1 MGYRSDVKY
10 VMQFRDDEHC
20 AEFVAV
26 QKMKDGVYAEA
37 AKDWEI
43 KGDRIYFHA
52 EDWKWYTGSYP
63 IVDAHETMLDEC
75 SEFGGAYIFYRLGEN
90 DDDTDE
96 KCSDSED
103 GTVEVPWDAI
113 CFHRYTEFQY

>member
-10 VMQFRDDEHC
+10 VMQFENNEKC

-26 QKMKDGVYAEA
+26 QKMKDAIYTEV
-37 AKDWEI
+37 AKDWQV

-52 EDWKWYTGSYP
+52 EDWKWYSGSFP
-63 IVDAHETMLDEC
+63 IVDAHESSLEDCT
-75 SEFGGAYIFYRLGEN
+75 EFGGAYIFYRLGES
-90 DDDTDE
+90 DE
-96 KCSDSED
+96 DIEERYGESAD
-103 GTVEVPWDAI
+103 GAIEVPWDAV

>member
-10 VMQFRDDEHC
+10 VMQFADNDKC

-26 QKMKDGVYAEA
+26 QKMKDGVHAEA
-37 AKDWEI
+37 ALDWDV

-63 IVDAHETMLDEC
+63 IVDAHCQMLDEC
-75 SEFGGAYIFYRLGEN
+75 GSFGGAYYFVRLGESN
-90 DDDTDE
+90 EDIDE
-96 KCSDSED
+96 KYGYSED
-103 GTVEVPWDAI
+103 DSIEPPWDAI

>member
-10 VMQFRDDEHC
+10 VMQFKDNEHC

-26 QKMKDGVYAEA
+26 QKMKDEIYTEV

-52 EDWKWYTGSYP
+52 EDWKWYSGSYP
-63 IVDAHETMLDEC
+63 IVDAHENSLEDC
-75 SEFGGAYIFYRLGEN
+75 SAFGGAYYFVRLGESHE
-90 DDDTDE
+90 DIDE
-96 KCSDSED
+96 KYGYSKGDSIEP
-103 GTVEVPWDAI
+103 PWDAI
-113 CFHRYTEFQY
+113 MFHRYTEFHY